1 MYLTWV
7 SKIVS
12 TRVTYRALAGAVVVA
27 ILLALAV
34 LRRNELHRT
43 AVGEW
48 TRRSSSLVQIS
59 SGSAQAWVAARAA
72 AVRIVGASGARNP
85 ALFNRPA
92 ELGPPLADSAL
103 TQRLATALKQLD
115 QASAQSRA
123 PFSDLWLLNRSGTLV
138 GSASQRTP
146 PDVVVA
152 AVRGASGEDS
162 IIVVGPF
169 PLNDSQLCVV
179 FVQPVLVNADASRGS
194 AGRSSMIGAVV
205 MATTLD
211 GTSLSR
217 LGAAPPGPT
226 SQHTALVA
234 RVGDS
239 VYAYTLSKHGS
250 GFRVHAMESS
260 QAGPLV
266 LGAVGAPGIVR
277 APDDHVPA
285 VAAHIDGL
293 PWGLVRRANPETLFR
308 AADATLVHEISTV
321 LVILTIVSWLVLA
334 RGHSERAQN
343 LRGLAASEAR
353 YRLLADHSTDIIA
366 RFAPDGRVLYVSPAV
381 KAVLGYEPQEVVGT
395 YPFALRHDDDA
406 VTTHTAIHRAI
417 SLKEAARTE
426 HRFRHADGH
435 FVWLETVGTAVRDPI
450 TGAVTEVITTS
461 RDIVDAKASEEA
473 LKASE
478 EQYRLLF
485 ETNPMPMWAFDV
497 ETSRFLAVN
506 NAAVEHYGYSRDEF
520 LQMTIFDVRSQ
531 EYAHEVLSVDERL
544 QRGSVDLPGR
554 HHRKKDGTA
563 IDVDLKIHPLPF
575 GDRAT
580 RLVLINDVTQK
591 HKIEAAFRE
600 SSQFVRAILGS
611 SPVAIIATDLDLRVV
626 QWNRASERLF
636 GWAADEI
643 VGKECPLMAVDANG
657 VSKGRLHDVLPE
669 TTQISGRETE
679 VARKDGSRVKVDV
692 SVAVI
697 HNAVGVP
704 AGFVTLAVDLTER
717 TRLEAQLLQAQ
728 KMEAVGQFAGGIAH
742 DFNNLLTV
750 ITAYA
755 ELLIG
760 DVNETAPKRADLLEI
775 RGAASRAAALVRQ
788 LLAFS
793 RRQVL
798 VPSLIDLNSVVRE
811 TEQMLRRVLPPTVT
825 IVTSLDPELHVVF
838 ADTGQVE
845 QVLMNLV
852 VNARDAMADGGTLTV
867 TTANVSQESA
877 IGVDDADTHRSR
889 EVMLSVSD
897 TGCGMSRE
905 VQARIFEP
913 FFTTKE
919 VGKGTG
925 LGLSTA
931 HGIVSQSGG
940 RLTVSSTE
948 GVGTTFTIHLPA
960 ASTFDADKCLD
971 QAHKPASSRRGAG
984 VVLLADDEA
993 AVRYVTTRILES
1005 TGYTVLVATDGPEAL
1020 ALYAEHRASIKLVIT
1035 DMVMPTMT
1043 GAAVAAA
1050 LREEDPHLPVV
1061 IMSGVA
1067 DDAMASGVSGDPVM
1081 ILRKPFTPDAFI
1093 RKATDAIGGISPHGL
1108 PIRPAAL
1115 RA

>member
-1 MYLTWV
+1 MP
-7 SKIVS
+7 KIVS
-12 TRVTYRALAGAVVVA
+12 TRVSYRALAGAVAVA
-27 ILLALAV
+27 VLVALAAV
-34 LRRNELHRT
+34 RRVELRRS
-43 AVGEW
+43 AVSEW
-48 TRRSSSLVQIS
+48 TRRASSAVQIS
-59 SGSAQAWVAARAA
+59 SGSARAWVAERAA
-72 AVRIVGASGARNP
+72 AVRIVGASGSHSP
-85 ALFNRPA
+85 ELFDRSA
-92 ELGPPLADSAL
+92 ALGPPLADSAL
-103 TQRLATALKQLD
+103 KHRLATVLNQLD
-115 QASAQSRA
+115 RASAQSAA
-123 PFSDLWLLNRSGTLV
+123 PFSDLWLLNRSGVLV
-138 GSASQRTP
+138 GSASRSTP

-152 AVRGASGEDS
+152 ALRNASDRDS
-162 IIVVGPF
+162 MIVVGPF
-169 PLNDSQLCVV
+169 PLNETQLCVV
-179 FVQPVLVNADASRGS
+179 FVQPVLSIAGTNGGISR
-194 AGRSSMIGAVV
+194 RSSIIGTVA
-205 MATTLD
+205 MATTID
-211 GTSLSR
+211 GKSLGK
-217 LGAAPPGPT
+217 LGVAPAGPT

-239 VYAYTLSKHGS
+239 VYAYTLSRRG
-250 GFRVHAMESS
+250 GEFRVHSMAAP

-266 LGAVGAPGIVR
+266 LESLGAPGIVR
-277 APDDHVPA
+277 SAEGRVPA
-285 VAAHIDGL
+285 VAVHVDGL
-293 PWGLVRRANPETLFR
+293 PWGLVRRANPETLYR
-308 AADATLVHEISTV
+308 TADATLLQEISAV
-321 LVILTIVSWLVLA
+321 LGILTIISWLVLA
-334 RGHSERAQN
+334 RGHRERAEN
-343 LRGLAASEAR
+343 LRGLATSEAR

-381 KAVLGYEPQEVVGT
+381 KAVLGYEPHAVVGT

-406 VTTHTAIHRAI
+406 AATRTAIHRAM
-417 SLKEAARTE
+417 SLKEAVRTE

-435 FVWLETVGTAVRDPI
+435 FVWLETVGTAVRDPM
-450 TGAVTEVITTS
+450 TGEVTEVITTS

-506 NAAVEHYGYSRDEF
+506 NAAVEHYGYSREEF
-520 LQMTIFDVRSQ
+520 LQMTVFDVRSP
-531 EYAHEVLSVDERL
+531 EYAYEVLTVEERL
-544 QRGSVDLPGR
+544 HQGSVELAGR
-554 HHRKKDGTA
+554 HHRKKDGTP
-563 IDVDLKIHPLPF
+563 IDVDLTIHSLPF
-575 GDRAT
+575 GDRST

-591 HKIEAAFRE
+591 NEIEAAFRE
-600 SSQFVRAILGS
+600 SSQFVRAVLGS

-636 GWAADEI
+636 GWQADEI
-643 VGKECPLMAVDANG
+643 IGRQCPLMAVDANG
-657 VSKGRLHDVLPE
+657 VSKDRLHDVLPG
-669 TTQISGRETE
+669 TTEISGRETE
-679 VARKDGSRVKVDV
+679 VARKDGSHVKVDV

-697 HNAVGVP
+697 HDATGVP

-760 DVNETAPKRADLLEI
+760 DVDETAPKRADLLEI

-798 VPSLIDLNSVVRE
+798 VPTLIDLNSVVCE

-852 VNARDAMADGGTLTV
+852 VNARDAMVNGGTLTV
-867 TTANVSQESA
+867 TTANVA
-877 IGVDDADTHRSR
+877 RDAANGADDVDARHTA

-897 TGCGMSRE
+897 TGCGMPRE
-905 VQARIFEP
+905 IQDRIFEP

-960 ASTFDADKCLD
+960 ASTFDADND
-971 QAHKPASSRRGAG
+971 SGQPDKPASRRRGSG

-993 AVRYVTTRILES
+993 AVRYVATRILES
-1005 TGYTVLVATDGPEAL
+1005 AGYTVLAANDGPEAL
-1020 ALYAEHRASIKLVIT
+1020 ALYAEHHADIKLLIT
-1035 DMVMPTMT
+1035 DMIMPTMT
-1043 GAAVAAA
+1043 GAAVAAT

-1067 DDAMASGVSGDPVM
+1067 DDGMASGVSGDQVM

-1093 RKATDAIGGISPHGL
+1093 RKATDAIGAVSPHV
-1108 PIRPAAL
+1108 PPSRPAAL

>member
-1 MYLTWV
+1 MP
-7 SKIVS
+7 KIVS
-12 TRVTYRALAGAVVVA
+12 TRVTYRAVAGAVA
-27 ILLALAV
+27 IALLFALAAI
-34 LRRNELHRT
+34 RRNDLHRS
-43 AVGEW
+43 AVAEW
-48 TRRSSSLVQIS
+48 TRRSTSVVQIS
-59 SGSAQAWVAARAA
+59 SGSARAWVAERAA
-72 AVRIVGASGARNP
+72 AVRIVGASGARSP
-85 ALFNRPA
+85 ALFARSA
-92 ELGPPLADSAL
+92 ALGPPLADSAL
-103 TQRLATALKQLD
+103 THRLATVLNQLD
-115 QASAQSRA
+115 QASAQSAA
-123 PFSDLWLLNRSGTLV
+123 PFSDLWLLNRSGVMV
-138 GSASQRTP
+138 GSASRSAP

-152 AVRGASGEDS
+152 AIRKARNTDS
-162 IIVVGPF
+162 MIVVGPF

-179 FVQPVLVNADASRGS
+179 FVQPVLSAADTGGRVS
-194 AGRSSMIGAVV
+194 GRSSMIGAVV
-205 MATTLD
+205 MATTLE
-211 GTSLSR
+211 GESLGR
-217 LGAAPPGPT
+217 LGVAPPGPT
-226 SQHTALVA
+226 AQHTALVA

-239 VYAYTLSKHGS
+239 VYAYTLSKRGS
-250 GFRVHAMESS
+250 GFHVHSMGAS

-266 LGAVGAPGIVR
+266 LQSLGAPGIVR
-277 APDDHVPA
+277 SPDGHVPA
-285 VAAHIDGL
+285 VAVHIDGL
-293 PWGLVRRANPETLFR
+293 PWGLVRRANPETLYR
-308 AADATLVHEISTV
+308 TADATLLHEISTV

-334 RGHSERAQN
+334 RGHRERAEN
-343 LRGLAASEAR
+343 LRGLATSEAR

-366 RFAPDGRVLYVSPAV
+366 RFAPDGRVLYVSPAI
-381 KAVLGYEPQEVVGT
+381 KAVLGYEPQAVVDT
-395 YPFALRHDDDA
+395 YPFALHHDDDA
-406 VTTHTAIHRAI
+406 AVTRTAIHRAL
-417 SLKEAARTE
+417 SLKEAVRTE

-435 FVWLETVGTAVRDPI
+435 FVWLETVGTAVRDPT
-450 TGAVTEVITTS
+450 TGEVMEVITTS

-520 LQMTIFDVRSQ
+520 LQMTVFDVRLP
-531 EYAHEVLSVDERL
+531 EYAHEVLSVEERL
-544 QRGSVDLPGR
+544 KQGSVELTGR
-554 HHRKKDGTA
+554 HHRKKDGTL
-563 IDVDLKIHPLPF
+563 IDVDLTIHSLPF

-591 HKIEAAFRE
+591 NEIEAAFRE
-600 SSQFVRAILGS
+600 SSQFVRAVLGS
-611 SPVAIIATDLDLRVV
+611 SPVAIIATDLDLHVV

-636 GWAADEI
+636 GWRADEI
-643 VGKECPLMAVDANG
+643 IGRQCPLMAVDANG
-657 VSKGRLHDVLPE
+657 VSKDRLHDVLPGNM
-669 TTQISGRETE
+669 QISGRETE
-679 VARKDGSRVKVDV
+679 VARKDGTRVKVDV

-697 HNAVGVP
+697 HNATGVP

-760 DVNETAPKRADLLEI
+760 DVDETAPKRADLLEI

-798 VPSLIDLNSVVRE
+798 VPTLIDLNSVVCE

-838 ADTGQVE
+838 ADTGQIE

-867 TTANVSQESA
+867 TTANVA
-877 IGVDDADTHRSR
+877 RDAANGADGVDARHTA

-897 TGCGMSRE
+897 TGCGMPPE
-905 VQARIFEP
+905 IQDRIFEP

-919 VGKGTG
+919 VGRGTG

-940 RLTVSSTE
+940 RLTVCSTE

-960 ASTFDADKCLD
+960 ASTFDADNEAA
-971 QAHKPASSRRGAG
+971 QPAKPAARTRGSG

-993 AVRYVTTRILES
+993 AVRYVATRILES
-1005 TGYTVLVATDGPEAL
+1005 AGYTVLAANDGPDAL
-1020 ALYAEHRASIKLVIT
+1020 ALYAEHRAHIKLLIT
-1035 DMVMPTMT
+1035 DMIMPTMT
-1043 GAAVAAA
+1043 GAAVAAT
-1050 LREEDPHLPVV
+1050 LREKDPHLPVV

-1067 DDAMASGVSGDPVM
+1067 DDGMASGVSGDQVM

-1093 RKATDAIGGISPHGL
+1093 RKATDAIAAVSPRV
-1108 PIRPAAL
+1108 PPSRPAAL